1 MQGNSAMSDRRYKI
15 LLVED
20 NPGDARLVR
29 ESLAETRQSPFDV
42 EVVGRLE
49 AAVERLRA
57 GSLDAVLLDL
67 SLPDSQGEATFL
79 ATKAAAAG
87 VPIIVLTGQGD
98 ETLAERLGHGGA
110 QDYVEKIDLRGNNL
124 SRAIRYAIGRA
135 KTGQDIRRLNAELEE
150 RVKERTAELEA
161 TNKELEAFSYSV
173 SHDLRAPLRHIG
185 AFVRILLEGDEQR
198 LSPEALHSAKRI
210 LAAVQETTAI
220 IEALLKLARVGRQP
234 LQLRRTPLNQMVSQV
249 IEELQMETEGRVV
262 RWQVDELPVAMCDAG
277 LMKQVFANL
286 LSNALKYTRSRKAA
300 TIAIGQVVVDGAV
313 AVFVCD
319 NGAGFEMKN
328 AGNLFGQFQ
337 RLHNPEEF
345 EGTGVG
351 LATVQRIV
359 QRHGGKVWADAS
371 VGKGATFYFTGGM
384 DVGTGIPKNAGAE
397 FRN

>member
-1 MQGNSAMSDRRYKI
+1 MSDRRYRI

-29 ESLAETRQSPFDV
+29 ESLAESRENPFDV

-49 AAVERLRA
+49 EAVERLRA
-57 GSLDAVLLDL
+57 GSIDAVLLDL

-79 ATKAAAAG
+79 AAKAVAAG

-98 ETLAERLGHGGA
+98 ETIAERLGHGGA

-135 KTGQDIRRLNAELEE
+135 KTEQDIRTLNAELEA

-173 SHDLRAPLRHIG
+173 SHDLRAPLRHIDG
-185 AFVRILLEGDEQR
+185 FVRILLESDEQR
-198 LSPEALHSAKRI
+198 LSPESLHSAKRI
-210 LAAVQETTAI
+210 LAAVQEMSVI

-234 LQLRRTPLNQMVSQV
+234 LELRRTALNQLVGQV
-249 IEELQMETEGRVV
+249 IEELQMETDGRGVQ
-262 RWQVDELPVAMCDAG
+262 WQIDELPSAMCDEG
-277 LMKQVFANL
+277 LMKQVFTNL
-286 LSNALKYTRSRKAA
+286 LSNALKYTRQRAA
-300 TIAIGQVVVDGAV
+300 AIIAIGRISVDGEV
-313 AVFVCD
+313 AVFVRD
-319 NGAGFEMKN
+319 NGVGFDMN
-328 AGNLFGQFQ
+328 DADNLFGQFE
-337 RLHNPEEF
+337 RLHGSEEF

-351 LATVQRIV
+351 LATAQRIV
-359 QRHGGKVWADAS
+359 QRHGGKIWAEAS

-384 DVGTGIPKNAGAE
+384 EPDEGTRLLSTVEIGG